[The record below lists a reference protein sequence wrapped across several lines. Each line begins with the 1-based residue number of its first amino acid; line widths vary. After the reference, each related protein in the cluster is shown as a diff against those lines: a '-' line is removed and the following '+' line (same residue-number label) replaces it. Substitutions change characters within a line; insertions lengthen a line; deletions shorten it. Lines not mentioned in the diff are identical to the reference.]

1 MLSKYCRILLSGVLF
16 LTLGCGLKLGEKNK
30 TANVLEIKS
39 ASCLDQSVSQLKL
52 FFAGDATDEQVS
64 ESFMCLQDVLLA
76 FKDKVRGQDPDS
88 YTPAEIAGYIAK
100 KFAKEGGGGLSSG
113 LLVEIM
119 KLKVILVGGEAGK
132 LTKNEIQ
139 ALSSIIARLK
149 NDVVKLNP
157 HMKIIVS
164 KWKAETSPEMK
175 EKKFLDAKAAF
186 EGFLNRIALLLGSSG
201 RPYEL
206 NSLLNLAIE
215 AIKNNP
221 TGSDTVTL
229 INNARNFVIKFKMTL
244 IGGSEA
250 LVDKEWVPFAKAIG
264 EVFFQSLRFKYF
276 FNELTEEQIAEKFKV
291 YELVGTDVSN
301 LLADLLIFKNVS
313 LLKNSE
319 IIDLLETAKPILTS
333 LNVNAELINQV
344 GKLKVML
351 LGNHEGGN
359 GHLAWSTNDFKNLSL
374 KLPALLK
381 NAGTV
386 AGNLKHLKANK
397 VGFRKNEIKYED
409 FTHAENLVH
418 AAVNEISML
427 IQDSYDLNDLRAL
440 AVSLSETLLKDKLK
454 LPENF
459 NALMEAAKSAKYTL
473 TGDEG
478 TVLTK
483 QNIQLLLNVGI
494 HGYTNYVEYTNFVG
508 VFTLEE
514 KEFAAAFAKVF
525 AKIKA
530 TLGLELQ
537 LKATHMITAPEISQL
552 VLALQT
558 QKLLKTTFT
567 QKSLDSLF
575 KGLFENILNPPD
587 NRLAKK
593 ILPGLNSQALQ
604 VISEELH
611 FWISNQLLITA
622 LFENKAEY
630 TKAEL
635 LTALS
640 KKNKTASAEELT
652 KVVTV
657 AGLMNFN
664 DKGYLKIL
672 TETNGLYHIKDLNN
686 TNLTR
691 SMARVLIRA
700 YANDLDRATKLGGVV
715 LEEVQFGFDQLKDF
729 IVNLDLVDPSN
740 TTFISSRFRE
750 ANLFLGPS
758 NGDTMA
764 SFEEIN
770 HLILHILSGKQRAA
784 TVETVALQKCLK
796 VPNELGSKNEVGQGC
811 LLDVY
816 FAEENAFSDM
826 PGFAKMKVDKD
837 DKGEL
842 KITPEQNKTYYLSL
856 LKAAGYVPNDKVPDE
871 ERTVMMGDANL
882 FPHVVQ
888 YVEMIY
894 FSHDTNH
901 DGYLQKEEGIK
912 AFPVFAEVMKPV
924 QKQFSLDDKEMV
936 GLFIWLLKKGTVFP
950 INNMKKFAKDHECNM
965 NNDSKT
971 CAQDWT
977 VNASRVDIGKIFN
990 LIAMLTAPKPPPPPD
1005 AAASPTPGPSPSP

>member
-1 MLSKYCRILLSGVLF
+1 MLSKYARIFLSVVLF
-16 LTLGCGLKLGEKNK
+16 STLGCGLKLGEKNK

-39 ASCLDQSVSQLKL
+39 ASCLDQSISKLKL
-52 FFAGDATDEQVS
+52 FFAGDASDEQVS

-76 FKDKVRGQDPDS
+76 FKDKVRGKEPDS
-88 YTPAEIAGYIAK
+88 YTPAEIAGYIAN
-100 KFAKEGGGGLSSG
+100 KFAKEGGGGLSTA

-119 KLKVILVGGEAGK
+119 KLKVILVGGAGDK

-139 ALSSIIARLK
+139 ALASIIARLK

-164 KWKAETSPEMK
+164 KWKPETSPEMK
-175 EKKFLDAKAAF
+175 EKKFLEAKAAF
-186 EGFLNRIALLLGSSG
+186 EVFLNRIALLLASSG
-201 RPYEL
+201 NPYEL

-221 TGSDTVTL
+221 TGADTATL

-244 IGGSEA
+244 IGGTEA
-250 LVDKEWVPFAKAIG
+250 VVGKEWVPFAKTIG
-264 EVFFQSLRFKYF
+264 EVFFQSLRLKYF
-276 FNELTEEQIAEKFKV
+276 AKELTAEQVTEKFKV
-291 YELVGTDVSN
+291 YEQVGTDVSN
-301 LLADLLIFKNVS
+301 LLADLLIFKNAT
-313 LLKNSE
+313 LLKNTE
-319 IIDLLETAKPILTS
+319 IIDLLDAAKPILPS
-333 LNVNAELINQV
+333 LNVNAELINQI

-351 LGNHEGGN
+351 LGNHEDGKGY
-359 GHLAWSTNDFKNLSL
+359 LAWSMNDFKNLSL
-374 KLPALLK
+374 KLPGLLK
-381 NAGTV
+381 NGGV
-386 AGNLKHLKANK
+386 IAGNLKHLKTNK
-397 VGFRKNEIKYED
+397 TGFRKNEIKYDD
-409 FTHAENLVH
+409 FNNAETLAH
-418 AAVNEISML
+418 AAVNEISLL
-427 IQDSYDLNDLRAL
+427 IQDNYDLNDLRAL
-440 AVSLSETLLKDKLK
+440 AVNLSETLLKDKLK

-459 NALMEAAKSAKYTL
+459 AALMEVAKSAKYTL
-473 TGDEG
+473 TGDAG
-478 TVLTK
+478 TLLTK
-483 QNIQLLLNVGI
+483 QNIHLLLNVGI
-494 HGYTNYVEYTNFVG
+494 HGYTNYVEYTNFVS

-514 KEFAAAFAKVF
+514 KEFAAAFGKVF

-537 LKATHMITAPEISQL
+537 LKATHVITAAEISQL
-552 VLALQT
+552 LLTAQT
-558 QKLLKTTFT
+558 QKLLKTKFD

-575 KGLFENILNPPD
+575 KGLFENILNPPE

-593 ILPGLNSQALQ
+593 VLPGLNSQALQ

-611 FWISNQLLITA
+611 FWIGNQLAIATI
-622 LFENKAEY
+622 FEKKAEY
-630 TKAEL
+630 TKTEILAEL
-635 LTALS
+635 AKMKRTAQ
-640 KKNKTASAEELT
+640 AEELA
-652 KVVTV
+652 KVVGV
-657 AGLMNFN
+657 PGFMNFN

-672 TETNGLYHIKDLNN
+672 TETNGLYHVKDLNN

-691 SMARVLIRA
+691 SLSRVLIRA
-700 YANDLDRATKLGGVV
+700 YANDLERATKLSGVV

-729 IVNLDLVDPSN
+729 IVSLGLVDPSN

-758 NGDTMA
+758 NGDTTA

-770 HLILHILSGKQRAA
+770 HLILHIISGKQRAA
-784 TVETVALQKCLK
+784 TVGTVAMQKCLK
-796 VPNELGSKNEVGQGC
+796 VPNDIDWKNEVSQSC

-816 FAEENAFSDM
+816 FAEENAFADM

-837 DKGEL
+837 DKGEF

-856 LKAAGYVPNDKVPDE
+856 LKAAGYIPNDKVPDE

-894 FSHDTNH
+894 FSHDSSR

-950 INNMKKFAKDHECNM
+950 INNMKKFAKDHECNL

-1005 AAASPTPGPSPSP
+1005 TAPNPNP